1 MGIKRLIALTLILTT
16 TLSCTCYAKPKYSEE
31 SLRLAREAGL
41 EYDTPLEE
49 VLRRQETL
57 KSGQAN
63 KTPTTQNGQNKAN
76 KSLKSRNDEYRVV
89 NGGSGV
95 KVTDTSDELHIY
107 SDTYNTPSNYGAK
120 FSNDEFKVFGQDTPA
135 NDGYEESTWGE
146 LHINENYRQN
156 VYYEPEKDKNR
167 LEIDE
172 YRLPWQMN

>member
-1 MGIKRLIALTLILTT
+1 MKALVLTLIFSIA
-16 TLSCTCYAKPKYSEE
+16 LSCPCYASEE
-31 SLRLAREAGL
+31 THRLAREAGI

-49 VLRRQETL
+49 VLRRQEARNQS
-57 KSGQAN
+57 KAN
-63 KTPTTQNGQNKAN
+63 NSTPTTENGQE
-76 KSLKSRNDEYRVV
+76 KSQRPLKSSNDELRIY
-89 NGGSGV
+89 GGDSV
-95 KVTDTSDELHIY
+95 KVTNTDDLHIY
-107 SDTYNTPSNYGAK
+107 SNDYENPSGYSK
-120 FSNDEFKVFGQDTPA
+120 YSNDEFKIAGKETPA